1 MADLAPTAANV
12 VKTSDTTFGAAA
24 NYGETITAGMAV
36 YKKTSDGLL
45 YKADANVTTAEAVVA
60 GIAMNS
66 GSAGQPASYATGG
79 SITLGAVTGGAAG
92 VPVALSTTA
101 GGICPDGDVGSGSY
115 YTFIGVMT
123 SATVLKL
130 GLIVTNITHA

>member
-12 VKTSDTTFGAAA
+12 VKTSDTIFGASAT
-24 NYGETITAGMAV
+24 YGETVTAGMAV

-45 YKADANVTTAEAVVA
+45 YKADANVTTAEAKVV

-79 SITLGAVTGGAAG
+79 SITLGAVTAGAAG

-101 GGICPDGDVGSGSY
+101 GGLAPDGDIASTNY
-115 YTFIGVMT
+115 YTFIGIMT

-130 GLIVTNITHA
+130 GILVTDITHA